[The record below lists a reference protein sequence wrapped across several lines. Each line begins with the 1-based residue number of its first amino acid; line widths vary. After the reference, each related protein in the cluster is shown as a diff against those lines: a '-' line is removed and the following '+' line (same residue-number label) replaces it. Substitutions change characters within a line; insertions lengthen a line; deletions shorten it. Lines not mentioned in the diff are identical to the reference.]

1 MKRASSSLT
10 QLQTCL
16 STTVQIQSKSPAGIE
31 CASLTILHAP
41 SHSLGLI
48 QDDATL
54 QFWMLCRMQIL
65 DLCAARPP
73 ARTFRH
79 GGVFLVPMLR
89 WGGLEA
95 ESEFLVFLACL
106 QRLRW
111 SGRSLE
117 CGLRGLMH
125 CVVLM
130 GRSMFKHR
138 KGVIIQQAYAV
149 LIKANTAKSQGIVTG
164 CKSLDRSGLLR
175 LPGWE

>member
-1 MKRASSSLT
+1 VCELNDPPRSFPFPRIDSGRYDPAILDAVPHADLGFVRGT
-10 QLQTCL
+10 
-16 STTVQIQSKSPAGIE
+16 PAG
-31 CASLTILHAP
+31 SNFPT
-41 SHSLGLI
+41 
-48 QDDATL
+48 
-54 QFWMLCRMQIL
+54 W
-65 DLCAARPP
+65 
-73 ARTFRH
+73 
-79 GGVFLVPMLR
+79 GGVFSPNATL
-89 WGGLEA
+89 GGLEA

-164 CKSLDRSGLLR
+164 CKSLDRSSKTWG
-175 LPGWE
+175 